1 MATDILANEINY
13 NSFAMEHGTYMH
25 MRIIRQV
32 GTQTENNITTNAPE
46 AVFEMPPRVYNLSR
60 SYLYYTVTP
69 AAPPVNQL
77 NYVFNDT
84 CAEIRQVQV
93 YTRNNLL
100 LVDIN
105 NVNNYVNAVLR
116 HETKFEDAVTN
127 DTAADGEGY
136 WEGLQIP
143 TGVMT
148 NAGAIDYLNPLSPV
162 IGTAV
167 PVPSV
172 NTPPYYVAQ
181 ATEGQTATPIIT
193 RKFPLNIFKNTL
205 LALDKDLYL
214 GGETFYIRFVFDVAA
229 KVYGIGTALNNLTIP
244 GGGAATSYNI
254 TNLTLYAAAEINS
267 VIENRLK
274 NKVMTEGFKM
284 AIPYVWAQKVPLP
297 AQTSHTIMVRYNSG
311 HGQKLLKII
320 WAPWNVTESNR
331 TTYDHNNLVGGQG
344 AIINTFYTTVN
355 NVRTSQ
361 FNYICSAGD
370 DYMVKSKKLKGSCIT
385 NTIDYYTNFCW
396 REEFDNNSS
405 MVAKPLS
412 PPEENYV
419 DGLDLRNEQI
429 YAIYATTEYLA
440 FTHYMFAVCQ
450 KTLMVNS
457 GGVQLVSDFST

>member
-25 MRIIRQV
+25 MRMIRQV

-69 AAPPVNQL
+69 NAPGGGGGRM

-105 NVNNYVNAVLR
+105 NVNNYVQSVLR
-116 HETKFEDAVTN
+116 HETKFEDAVDN
-127 DTAADGEGY
+127 DTATDGQGY

-143 TGVMT
+143 SGVLVA
-148 NAGAIDYLNPLSPV
+148 AGTVAFANPLVP
-162 IGTAV
+162 AV
-167 PVPSV
+167 SATTPIPSIQ
-172 NTPPYYVAQ
+172 TPSYYVAQ
-181 ATEGQTATPIIT
+181 NAPANTATPVIT
-193 RKFPLNIFKNTL
+193 RKFPLSIFRNTL

-229 KVYGIGTALNNLTIP
+229 KVYGIGTSTVDLTTP
-244 GGGAATSYNI
+244 AGLAATSYNI
-254 TNLTLYAAAEINS
+254 TNLTLFAAAEINS
-267 VIENRLK
+267 VIENKLK

-284 AIPYVWAQKVPLP
+284 AIPYVWSQKVPLP
-297 AQTSHTIMVRYNSG
+297 SQTSHTIMVRYNSG

-320 WAPWNVTESNR
+320 WAPWNIVESAL
-331 TTYDHNNLVGGQG
+331 TAYDHVNLGGVVINN
-344 AIINTFYTTVN
+344 FYTTVN

-361 FNYICSAGD
+361 FNYNCITGD

-385 NTIDYYTNFCW
+385 NSQDYYTNFCW

-405 MVAKPLS
+405 MFAKPLS
-412 PPEENYV
+412 PPEENYI

-429 YAIYATTEYLA
+429 YAIYAETENLA
-440 FTHYMFAVCQ
+440 FTHYMFAVCL